1 MSNRI
6 AYLRLW
12 CNGEQ
17 CKVQREQKA
26 VYFPFTV
33 LCAAVQLTEH
43 VKQIQGAF
51 NLDPREVF

>member
-1 MSNRI
+1 M
-6 AYLRLW
+6 
-12 CNGEQ
+12 GEQ